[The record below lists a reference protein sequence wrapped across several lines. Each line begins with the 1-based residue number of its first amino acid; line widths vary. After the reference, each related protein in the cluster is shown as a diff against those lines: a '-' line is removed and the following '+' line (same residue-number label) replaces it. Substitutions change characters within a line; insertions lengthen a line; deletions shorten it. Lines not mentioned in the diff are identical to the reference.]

1 MQNGVET
8 MQDTYGKVS
17 NQTAITTKC
26 LQSNTDRVMLM
37 PDESTK
43 IDDCGW

>member
-8 MQDTYGKVS
+8 MQDTYENVS

-26 LQSNTDRVMLM
+26 LQSDTDRMMHVHAR
-37 PDESTK
+37 
-43 IDDCGW
+43 